1 MNNYGL
7 FLSILMLIIQIIAV
21 PTLFLNRKKIQHETK
36 YSASFYE
43 SSQIE
48 YSLHESDSLNLN
60 MIIPI
65 YSMIHTEHKNNCLLK
80 FSLFMLTIYNYML
93 FNSVFI

>member
-7 FLSILMLIIQIIAV
+7 FLCIFMLIIQIIAV
-21 PTLFLNRKKIQHETK
+21 PTLFLNRKKNLNESK

-48 YSLHESDSLNLN
+48 YSLHDSDSLNLN
-60 MIIPI
+60 MIIPV
-65 YSMIHTEHKNNCLLK
+65 YSMIHTEH
-80 FSLFMLTIYNYML
+80 
-93 FNSVFI
+93 